1 MKFVISSSLLLSH
14 LQTVGRVI
22 GSKNSMPILENIL
35 FIIKGNELT
44 LRASDGDNT
53 LETKLTVDNAT
64 GSGKFC
70 VPAKTLL
77 DPLKELPE
85 QPLTVEVNDASL
97 EIVIYFLNG
106 KYNFMGVNGDEYPN
120 RRKFEKDAVS
130 FNISAPA
137 LLSGVTRTLFAAS
150 DEELR
155 KVMTGVFFDIRPDQ
169 IVFVAT
175 DSHKLVRLRNLSVQS
190 GMTASFILPKK
201 PASLLKGILPKEPTN
216 VAVSF
221 DSSSALFRFDSI
233 ELNCRLIEGR
243 FPNYEAVIPSNLPN
257 KLVIDR
263 QMLINVLRRVSV
275 FANPAT
281 ALVSLRLENNTIVAS
296 TQDIDFSTSA
306 VENIAC
312 SYDGNP
318 MSIGFSAT
326 TLVEVLSFIASAEV
340 LIELAD
346 STRPGILT
354 PVENAENEDLL
365 MMLMPMMLQD

>member
-1 MKFVISSSLLLSH
+1 
-14 LQTVGRVI
+14 
-22 GSKNSMPILENIL
+22 
-35 FIIKGNELT
+35 
-44 LRASDGDNT
+44 
-53 LETKLTVDNAT
+53 
-64 GSGKFC
+64 
-70 VPAKTLL
+70 
-77 DPLKELPE
+77 
-85 QPLTVEVNDASL
+85 
-97 EIVIYFLNG
+97 
-106 KYNFMGVNGDEYPN
+106 
-120 RRKFEKDAVS
+120 
-130 FNISAPA
+130 
-137 LLSGVTRTLFAAS
+137 
-150 DEELR
+150 
-155 KVMTGVFFDIRPDQ
+155 
-169 IVFVAT
+169 
-175 DSHKLVRLRNLSVQS
+175 
-190 GMTASFILPKK
+190 
-201 PASLLKGILPKEPTN
+201 

>member
-35 FIIKGNELT
+35 FNIKGNELT